1 MIKLNEV
8 TACYRKRRVLEGV
21 SLHLGEGEMAAIVGP
36 NGAGKS
42 TLLRVIAGHLPATGS
57 VHLHGL
63 DAAQLD
69 PPSRARLLS
78 VVPQEIASDLPLSGA
93 DFVLLGRTA
102 FLPRWGAPAHE
113 DLCAVE
119 EAMHWT
125 ETWHLRDRPLREMS
139 GGERQRLALALAL
152 APRPKII
159 LLDEPTS
166 HLDLRHR
173 MEIMQVLTKLNQERQ
188 TTLLMA
194 VHDLTLASQFFPR
207 VIVMSNG
214 RKVADGSVSDV
225 MRPEALESAYGCAVR
240 TIPLP
245 DTTAVC
251 VIPEIRLKHVS
262 P

>member
-1 MIKLNEV
+1 MIKLNNV

-63 DAAQLD
+63 DATQLD
-69 PPSRARLLS
+69 PRSRARLLS

-214 RKVADGSVSDV
+214 RKVADGRASDV
-225 MRPEALESAYGCAVR
+225 MRPEVLEPAYGCAVR
-240 TIPLP
+240 TIQLP

-251 VIPEIRLKHVS
+251 VIPEIRLKHV
-262 P
+262 